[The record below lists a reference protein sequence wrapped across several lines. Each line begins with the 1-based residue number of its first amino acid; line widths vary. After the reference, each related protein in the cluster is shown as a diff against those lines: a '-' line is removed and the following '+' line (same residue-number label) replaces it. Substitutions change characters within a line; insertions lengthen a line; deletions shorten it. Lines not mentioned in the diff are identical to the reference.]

1 MQPTAS
7 PHDPVAWADRRAGAV
22 PSPEA
27 CSRIGPNAITRV
39 AEAATERLGR
49 AAVEA
54 LFRTSGLAR
63 HLAHPPEA
71 MVAEDDVAR
80 LQAALR
86 TGLDAHA
93 AREIALD
100 AGRRTG
106 DYLLAHRIP
115 RPAQA
120 LLKCLPAPLAARAL
134 VKAISRHA
142 WTFAGSGRFT
152 AAAGRPFVLTI
163 AGCPL
168 CREINADTPVCDYYA
183 ATFERIFG
191 ALVSRGARVT
201 ETRCQAA
208 GAPACAFEVRW

>member
-1 MQPTAS
+1 MVAPAS
-7 PHDPVAWADRRAGAV
+7 GHAAG
-22 PSPEA
+22 
-27 CSRIGPNAITRV
+27 RIGPNAITRV
-39 AEAATERLGR
+39 AQAVIAQLGPDAA
-49 AAVEA
+49 AA
-54 LFRTSGLAR
+54 LFRSVGLGH
-63 HLAHPPEA
+63 HLVRPPAA

-86 TGLDAHA
+86 FACGPGL
-93 AREIALD
+93 ARRIALD

-106 DYLLAHRIP
+106 DYLLSHRIP

-120 LLKCLPAPLAARAL
+120 LLRCLPSPLAARAL
-134 VKAISRHA
+134 VNAIGRHA
-142 WTFAGSGRFT
+142 WTFAGSGAFSST
-152 AAAGRPFVLTI
+152 PGRPFVLAI

-168 CREINADTPVCDYYA
+168 CRDIETETPACDYYA

-208 GAPACAFEVRW
+208 GARACVFEVSW